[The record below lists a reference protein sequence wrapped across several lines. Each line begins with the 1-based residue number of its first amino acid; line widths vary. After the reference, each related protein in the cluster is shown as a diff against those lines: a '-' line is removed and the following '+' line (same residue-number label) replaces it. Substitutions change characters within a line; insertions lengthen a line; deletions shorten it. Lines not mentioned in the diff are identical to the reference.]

1 MNGQADFIEKFNDK
15 LIFNITKKLRVS
27 QSNKTKGVSE

>member
-15 LIFNITKKLRVS
+15 LIFLH
-27 QSNKTKGVSE
+27 

>member
-15 LIFNITKKLRVS
+15 LIVLLVEE
-27 QSNKTKGVSE
+27 TKGPGKNH